1 MWSMVSTSTINS
13 GMRYI
18 PLQYLDLLKNKYE
31 KYGEKTNR
39 IVMGINDAGIR
50 RGWKSLLTY
59 GNPRG
64 RFFFNYSDLVLD
76 NPYRGENYKYYFQ
89 LQYFL
94 YNKKDDDLFIN
105 IDDCSFDLK
114 LKKGMNTM
122 VVEVPAGS
130 LKDKKEINVSF
141 SLQKDIL
148 KKYLSEAY
156 FEGIMEKMDN
166 DTFKKFAQDFRDLF
180 VIEVALLS
188 EDSQYLRKE
197 LAEL

>member
-1 MWSMVSTSTINS
+1 MVI
-13 GMRYI
+13 
-18 PLQYLDLLKNKYE
+18 
-31 KYGEKTNR
+31 
-39 IVMGINDAGIR
+39 
-50 RGWKSLLTY
+50 
-59 GNPRG
+59 
-64 RFFFNYSDLVLD
+64 
-76 NPYRGENYKYYFQ
+76 
-89 LQYFL
+89 
-94 YNKKDDDLFIN
+94 
-105 IDDCSFDLK
+105 
-114 LKKGMNTM
+114 
-122 VVEVPAGS
+122 EVPAGS